1 MPDANLLTINPH
13 AKPDQIARILTAELP
28 PENLETLQTLLRERA
43 LQRKLKRLA
52 LTSNA

>member
-1 MPDANLLTINPH
+1 MTSPNLLTINPQ
-13 AKPDQIARILTAELP
+13 AKPDQIARILASELP

-52 LTSNA
+52 LTSND